1 MTRSLNGEGD
11 TVKMCGC
18 VWKIQ
23 SPTQSMYCV
32 CVYSIAIRIYSFSLY
47 LLFSLSTYLCIYT
60 LLLYTLLQMA
70 LFTLIVNLI
79 CLSVSVCT
87 DLFQTPF
94 GGETLPPALST
105 LFELGRVK
113 LPAHAPLYQTTRTP
127 RLRLLALS
135 D

>member
-1 MTRSLNGEGD
+1 MCVLNSYTYIYSLYIYFSRSLH
-11 TVKMCGC
+11 
-18 VWKIQ
+18 I
-23 SPTQSMYCV
+23 
-32 CVYSIAIRIYSFSLY
+32 
-47 LLFSLSTYLCIYT
+47 YLCIYT

-79 CLSVSVCT
+79 CLSTSVCT

-113 LPAHAPLYQTTRTP
+113 LPAHALPYQTSRTP